1 MRLSIIGLSLL
12 LGTPALAQCPI
23 PEPDASAIGW
33 QVEEGTQGPVA
44 VSPRYP
50 DLAIELW
57 MNSPSTPQI
66 LSFRPLPKYRRQ
78 VAVLRYFSGE
88 PGTSYFVTLVDQVVI
103 DMTSGQEI
111 GRATWTEDCEPVEW
125 VWHKDRVEVHDPGYG
140 YQEFMLP

>member
-1 MRLSIIGLSLL
+1 MRLSVLGLSLL
-12 LGTPALAQCPI
+12 LCTPALAQCPI

-33 QVEEGTQGPVA
+33 RVVEGDQGPVA
-44 VSPRYP
+44 VSSRYP
-50 DLAIELW
+50 DLAVELW

-66 LSFRPLPKYRRQ
+66 LSFHRLPRYGRR

-103 DMTSGQEI
+103 NMTTGQEI

-125 VWHKDRVEVHDPGYG
+125 IWHQDRVEVKDPGYG
-140 YQEFMLP
+140 DQTFLLP